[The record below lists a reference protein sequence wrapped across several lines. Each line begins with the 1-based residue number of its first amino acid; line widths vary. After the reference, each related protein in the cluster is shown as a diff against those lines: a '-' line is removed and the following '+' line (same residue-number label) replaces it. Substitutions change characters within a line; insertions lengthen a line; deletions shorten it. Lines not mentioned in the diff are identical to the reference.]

1 MNGVLS
7 KRSTILDICETDDA
21 HAFTLK
27 VMGN

>member
-7 KRSTILDICETDDA
+7 MRSTILDIFETDDA